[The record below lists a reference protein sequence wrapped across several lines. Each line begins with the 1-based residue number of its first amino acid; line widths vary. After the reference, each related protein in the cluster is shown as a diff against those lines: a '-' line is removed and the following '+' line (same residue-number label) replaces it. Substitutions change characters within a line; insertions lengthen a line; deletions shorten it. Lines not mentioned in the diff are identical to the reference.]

1 MTREI
6 RITKTFRIVM
16 TWTVMQQAMQKRK
29 APEVG
34 GGTDLA
40 QRRGVGGG
48 HRSVSEP
55 GAATLLLLNPLTY
68 PQH

>member
-48 HRSVSEP
+48 TDLSQNQEQPHFCC
-55 GAATLLLLNPLTY
+55 
-68 PQH
+68 